1 MAQRMVRLF
10 RSYPRQFW
18 LLFASALITAAGG
31 NLIWPFMTI
40 YLHERLMV
48 PLATVGVVFS
58 ITSVAGYFSQLVGG
72 PFVDRFGRKPAI
84 LLSWIAQAFIVA
96 AFGFVGS
103 LEVFA
108 ALFVLNSLAWPISS
122 IGINAMV
129 ADLVEPER
137 RPSAYALQRMAVNV
151 GVAVGPAIGGF
162 IATRSYTLSFLL
174 AASSFAILILPY
186 LFFVRETRPDATLER
201 ERGERT
207 GYGRVLRDLPFLG
220 FAGAFALMNL
230 AYAQMLIYLPVY
242 IKENYGIP
250 ESSYGFILATN
261 ALMVVL
267 FQFAVTR
274 VTERYPRLP
283 VMAFGTFLIAIGLG
297 SVAFFHTY
305 FLFLLSMIIYT
316 IGELVTAPT
325 AIAFVADVAPATMR
339 GTYMAVH
346 SLGLGLGFGLGPM
359 VGGML
364 HDTLGPAY
372 IWHGAFLTGLI
383 SMAAFLLLNS
393 VTRPVQVK
401 MEPSM
406 GNPPIVEGS
415 EHEE

>member
-1 MAQRMVRLF
+1 MARLF

-18 LLFASALITAAGG
+18 VLFASALISAAGG

-40 YLHERLMV
+40 YLHEKLMV
-48 PLATVGVVFS
+48 PLATVGVVFA
-58 ITSVAGYFSQLVGG
+58 ITSVSGYFSQLVGG

-84 LLSWIAQAFIVA
+84 LLSLIAQTFIVA

-108 ALFVLNSLAWPISS
+108 VLFILNSLAWPISG
-122 IGINAMV
+122 IAINAMV
-129 ADLVEPER
+129 ADLMEPER
-137 RPSAYALQRMAVNV
+137 RPSAYALQRIAVNV

-162 IATRSYTLSFLL
+162 IATRSYRLSFLL
-174 AASSFAILILPY
+174 AASSFAILILPT
-186 LFFVRETRPDATLER
+186 LFFIRETRPEAPLER

-250 ESSYGFILATN
+250 ESGYGFILATN

-283 VMAFGTFLIAIGLG
+283 VMAFGTIFLAIGLG
-297 SVAFFHTY
+297 SVAFFDTY

-316 IGELVTAPT
+316 IGELITAPT
-325 AIAFVADVAPATMR
+325 ATAFVADVAPVTMR
-339 GTYMAVH
+339 GTYMAIY
-346 SLGLGLGFGLGPM
+346 SLCFGFGFGMGPM
-359 VGGML
+359 IGGVL

-372 IWHGAFLTGLI
+372 IWHGAFLAGLV
-383 SMAAFLLLNS
+383 STAAFLLLNR
-393 VTRPVQVK
+393 VTRPALVEV
-401 MEPSM
+401 EPSM
-406 GNPPIVEGS
+406 GSPQ
-415 EHEE
+415 

>member
-1 MAQRMVRLF
+1 MTQRMVRLF

-18 LLFASALITAAGG
+18 VLFASALISAAGG

-40 YLHERLMV
+40 YLHESLMV
-48 PLATVGVVFS
+48 PLATVGVVFA
-58 ITSVAGYFSQLVGG
+58 ITSVSGYFSQLVGG

-84 LLSWIAQAFIVA
+84 LLSLIAQTFIVA

-108 ALFVLNSLAWPISS
+108 VLFILNSLAWPISG
-122 IGINAMV
+122 IAINAMV
-129 ADLVEPER
+129 ADLMEPER
-137 RPSAYALQRMAVNV
+137 RPSAYALQRIAVNV

-162 IATRSYTLSFLL
+162 IATRSYRLSFLL
-174 AASSFAILILPY
+174 AASSFAILILPT
-186 LFFVRETRPDATLER
+186 LFFIRETRPEAPLER

-250 ESSYGFILATN
+250 ESGYGFILATN

-283 VMAFGTFLIAIGLG
+283 VMAFGTILLAIGLG
-297 SVAFFHTY
+297 SVAFFDTY

-316 IGELVTAPT
+316 IGELITAPT
-325 AIAFVADVAPATMR
+325 AIAFVADVAPVTMR
-339 GTYMAVH
+339 GTYMAIYT
-346 SLGLGLGFGLGPM
+346 LCFGFGFGMGPM
-359 VGGML
+359 IGGVL

-372 IWHGAFLTGLI
+372 IWHGAFLTGLV
-383 SMAAFLLLNS
+383 STAAFLLLNR
-393 VTRPVQVK
+393 VTRRAQVEV
-401 MEPSM
+401 EPSM
-406 GNPPIVEGS
+406 GSPP
-415 EHEE
+415 

>member
-1 MAQRMVRLF
+1 MTQRVVRLF

-18 LLFASALITAAGG
+18 VLFASALISAAGG

-40 YLHERLMV
+40 YLHEKLMV
-48 PLATVGVVFS
+48 PLATVGVVFT

-84 LLSWIAQAFIVA
+84 LFSLVAQTFIVA

-103 LEVFA
+103 LQVFA
-108 ALFVLNSLAWPISS
+108 VLFVLSSLAWPLSG

-137 RPSAYALQRMAVNV
+137 RPSAYALQRIAMNV
-151 GVAVGPAIGGF
+151 GVAIGPAIGGF
-162 IATRSYTLSFLL
+162 IATKSYTLSFLL

-186 LFFVRETRPDATLER
+186 LFFVRETRPETPLER

-250 ESSYGFILATN
+250 ESGYGFILATN

-283 VMAFGTFLIAIGLG
+283 VMALGTLLIATGLG

-316 IGELVTAPT
+316 VGELITAPT
-325 AIAFVADVAPATMR
+325 ATAFVADVAPVTMR
-339 GTYMAVH
+339 GTYMAVY
-346 SLGLGLGFGLGPM
+346 SICFGFGFGLGPM
-359 VGGML
+359 VGGVL

-383 SMAAFLLLNS
+383 STAAFLLLNR
-393 VTRPVQVK
+393 VTRPAPVEV
-401 MEPSM
+401 EPSM
-406 GNPPIVEGS
+406 GSPQ
-415 EHEE
+415 

>member
-1 MAQRMVRLF
+1 MTQRMVRLF

-18 LLFASALITAAGG
+18 VLFASALISAAGG

-48 PLATVGVVFS
+48 PLATVGVVFAIS
-58 ITSVAGYFSQLVGG
+58 SVSGYFSQLVGG

-84 LLSWIAQAFIVA
+84 LLSLIAQTFIVA

-108 ALFVLNSLAWPISS
+108 VLFILNSLAWPISG
-122 IGINAMV
+122 IAINAMV
-129 ADLVEPER
+129 ADLMEPER

-162 IATRSYTLSFLL
+162 IATRSYRLSFLL
-174 AASSFAILILPY
+174 AASSFAILIFPT
-186 LFFVRETRPDATLER
+186 LFFIRETRPEAPLER

-250 ESSYGFILATN
+250 ESGYGFILATN

-283 VMAFGTFLIAIGLG
+283 VMAFGTILLAIGLG
-297 SVAFFHTY
+297 SVAFFDTY

-316 IGELVTAPT
+316 IGELITAPT
-325 AIAFVADVAPATMR
+325 ATAFVADVAPVTMR
-339 GTYMAVH
+339 GTYMAIY
-346 SLGLGLGFGLGPM
+346 SLCFGFGFGMGPM
-359 VGGML
+359 IGGVL

-372 IWHGAFLTGLI
+372 IWHGAFLTGLV
-383 SMAAFLLLNS
+383 STAAFLLLNR
-393 VTRPVQVK
+393 VTRPASVEV
-401 MEPSM
+401 EPSM
-406 GNPPIVEGS
+406 GSPQ
-415 EHEE
+415 

>member
-1 MAQRMVRLF
+1 MTQRMVRLF

-18 LLFASALITAAGG
+18 VLFASALVSAAGG
-31 NLIWPFMTI
+31 NLVWPFMTI

-48 PLATVGVVFS
+48 PLATVGVVFALA
-58 ITSVAGYFSQLVGG
+58 SVSGYFSQLVGG

-84 LLSWIAQAFIVA
+84 LLSLTAQTFIVA

-108 ALFVLNSLAWPISS
+108 VLFILNSLAWPISS
-122 IGINAMV
+122 IAIDAMV
-129 ADLVEPER
+129 ADLMEPER
-137 RPSAYALQRMAVNV
+137 RPSAYALQRIAMNV
-151 GVAVGPAIGGF
+151 GVAIGPAIGGF

-174 AASSFAILILPY
+174 AAFSFAILILPT
-186 LFFVRETRPDATLER
+186 LFLIRETRPETPLER
-201 ERGERT
+201 EGGERM

-220 FAGAFALMNL
+220 FAGTFALMNL

-250 ESSYGFILATN
+250 ESGYGFILATN

-274 VTERYPRLP
+274 VTERYPRLL
-283 VMAFGTFLIAIGLG
+283 VMAVGTLLIAIGLG
-297 SVAFFHTY
+297 SVAFFDTF

-316 IGELVTAPT
+316 IGELITAPT
-325 AIAFVADVAPATMR
+325 ATAFVADAAPVTMR
-339 GTYMAVH
+339 GTYMGVYR
-346 SLGLGLGFGLGPM
+346 LGFGFGFGLGPM
-359 VGGML
+359 VGGVL
-364 HDTLGPAY
+364 HDSLGPAY

-383 SMAAFLLLNS
+383 STAAFLHLNR
-393 VTRPVQVK
+393 VTRPARVEV
-401 MEPSM
+401 EPSM
-406 GNPPIVEGS
+406 GSPE
-415 EHEE
+415 

>member
-1 MAQRMVRLF
+1 MAQGVVRLF

-18 LLFASALITAAGG
+18 LLFASALISAAGG

-48 PLATVGVVFS
+48 PLATVGVVFAA
-58 ITSVAGYFSQLVGG
+58 TSLSGYFSQLVGG
-72 PFVDRFGRKPAI
+72 PFVDCFGRKPAI

-96 AFGFVGS
+96 AFGFVDS

-108 ALFVLNSLAWPISS
+108 LLFILSSLAWPLSS
-122 IGINAMV
+122 IAINAMV
-129 ADLVEPER
+129 ADLVGPER
-137 RPSAYALQRMAVNV
+137 RSSAYALQRIAVNL
-151 GVAVGPAIGGF
+151 GVAIGPAIGGF
-162 IATRSYTLSFLL
+162 IATRSYRLSFLL
-174 AASSFAILILPY
+174 AASSFAILILPCL
-186 LFFVRETRPDATLER
+186 LFIRETRPQVSLDR
-201 ERGERT
+201 GRGERT
-207 GYGRVLRDLPFLG
+207 GYGRVVRDFPFLG

-250 ESSYGFILATN
+250 ESGYGFILATN

-283 VMAFGTFLIAIGLG
+283 VMALGALLIAIGLG
-297 SVAFFHTY
+297 SVALFHTY
-305 FLFLLSMIIYT
+305 LFFLLSMIIYT

-325 AIAFVADVAPATMR
+325 ATAFVADVAPVTMR
-339 GTYMAVH
+339 GTYMAIY
-346 SLGLGLGFGLGPM
+346 SLCFGFGFGLGPM
-359 VGGML
+359 VGGVL
-364 HDTLGPAY
+364 HDAMGPAY

-383 SMAAFLLLNS
+383 STAAFLLLNRVS
-393 VTRPVQVK
+393 RSAQVGV
-401 MEPSM
+401 EPSM
-406 GNPPIVEGS
+406 GS
-415 EHEE
+415 SQ

>member
-1 MAQRMVRLF
+1 MARLF

-18 LLFASALITAAGG
+18 VLFASALISAAGG

-40 YLHERLMV
+40 YLHEKLMV
-48 PLATVGVVFS
+48 PLATVGVVFA
-58 ITSVAGYFSQLVGG
+58 ITSVSGYFSQLVGG

-84 LLSWIAQAFIVA
+84 LLSLIAQTFIVA

-108 ALFVLNSLAWPISS
+108 VLFILNSLAWPISG
-122 IGINAMV
+122 IAINAMV
-129 ADLVEPER
+129 ADLMEPER
-137 RPSAYALQRMAVNV
+137 RPSAYALQRIAVNV

-162 IATRSYTLSFLL
+162 IATRSYRLSFLL
-174 AASSFAILILPY
+174 AASSFAILILPT
-186 LFFVRETRPDATLER
+186 LFFIRETRPEAPLER
-201 ERGERT
+201 ERGERR

-250 ESSYGFILATN
+250 ESGYGFILATN

-283 VMAFGTFLIAIGLG
+283 VMAFGTIFLAIGLG
-297 SVAFFHTY
+297 SVAFFDTY

-316 IGELVTAPT
+316 IGELITAPT
-325 AIAFVADVAPATMR
+325 ATAFVADVAPVTMR
-339 GTYMAVH
+339 GTYMAIY
-346 SLGLGLGFGLGPM
+346 SLCFGFGFGMGPM
-359 VGGML
+359 IGGVL

-372 IWHGAFLTGLI
+372 IWHGAFLAGLV
-383 SMAAFLLLNS
+383 STAAFLLLNR
-393 VTRPVQVK
+393 VTRPALVEV
-401 MEPSM
+401 EPSM
-406 GNPPIVEGS
+406 GSPQ
-415 EHEE
+415 

>member
-10 RSYPRQFW
+10 RSYPREFW
-18 LLFASALITAAGG
+18 VLFASALISAAGS

-40 YLHERLMV
+40 YLHERLAV
-48 PLATVGVVFS
+48 PLATVGVVFTIS
-58 ITSVAGYFSQLVGG
+58 SLSGYLSQLVGG

-84 LLSWIAQAFIVA
+84 LFSLITGTFIVA
-96 AFGFVGS
+96 AFAFVDS
-103 LEVFA
+103 LELFA
-108 ALFVLNSLAWPISS
+108 VLFILSSLTGPMSG

-137 RPSAYALQRMAVNV
+137 RPSAYALQRIASNV
-151 GVAVGPAIGGF
+151 GVTIGPAIGGF

-174 AASSFAILILPY
+174 AASSFAILILPT
-186 LFFVRETRPDATLER
+186 FFLIRETRPETPLEE
-201 ERGERT
+201 ERGGRT

-250 ESSYGFILATN
+250 ESGYGFILATN

-283 VMAFGTFLIAIGLG
+283 VMALGALLIAIGLG
-297 SVAFFHTY
+297 SVALFEAY
-305 FLFLLSMIIYT
+305 LLFLLSMIIYT
-316 IGELVTAPT
+316 IGELITAPT
-325 AIAFVADVAPATMR
+325 ATAFVADAAPVAMR
-339 GTYMAVH
+339 GTYMAVY
-346 SLGLGLGFGLGPM
+346 SLCLRFGFGLGPM
-359 VGGML
+359 VGGVL

-372 IWHGAFLTGLI
+372 IWHGAFLTGLV
-383 SMAAFLLLNS
+383 SMAAFLLLGR
-393 VTRPVQVK
+393 VTRPAQVEV
-401 MEPSM
+401 EPSM
-406 GNPPIVEGS
+406 GSPQ
-415 EHEE
+415 